1 MKRFLIIFL
10 AILTIFCFCACDTKS
25 EKADEI
31 SLAFIKAMALR
42 DEAEME
48 KYLHPDYK
56 EKAMPN
62 DDFYKNLEE
71 QFFTVG
77 HTLDGLDAISKGKAE
92 GVDFDGDAMKCS
104 YVARINELFY
114 TVELIILDNDNG
126 YGIVSLAVVL
136 NTDTKYYKTETD

>member
-1 MKRFLIIFL
+1 MKRFFVILIAFL
-10 AILTIFCFCACDTKS
+10 TLLGFCACDTKS
-25 EKADEI
+25 EKADEL
-31 SLAFIKAMALR
+31 SLSFIRALALR

-48 KYLHPDYK
+48 KYLHPDHK
-56 EKAMPN
+56 TEAMPN
-62 DDFYKNLEE
+62 DEFYKNLEE

-92 GVDFDGDAMKCS
+92 GLDFDGDAMKCS

-126 YGIVSLAVVL
+126 YGIVSVAVVL
-136 NTDTKYYKTETD
+136 NTDTKYYNTENA

>member
-1 MKRFLIIFL
+1 MQLIEAVIGLNHLHNILFLLL
-10 AILTIFCFCACDTKS
+10 AESGDVYAHGLIPLGAAQQLICGHVENTG
-25 EKADEI
+25 
-31 SLAFIKAMALR
+31 
-42 DEAEME
+42 
-48 KYLHPDYK
+48 H
-56 EKAMPN
+56 
-62 DDFYKNLEE
+62 FYKNLEE